1 MSPEVARRLA
11 GVALTLGVAC
21 AEPAA
26 PPDADAAPESAAPA
40 ITDVSVSC
48 DLEAGSWR
56 VEVGTDAW
64 ATGGA
69 LLWTLDGA
77 WVERHETLRSVRAAP
92 DGSSDLLRADLTIVT
107 DFRPAGTG
115 GVTIFTCNDAPT
127 ARLWVLGPRGG
138 VADCRRFGAS
148 PELLDGQDAP
158 ACPTEW
164 APPNQGD
171 TDAP

>member
-1 MSPEVARRLA
+1 LARS
-11 GVALTLGVAC
+11 ALTFAVGC
-21 AEPAA
+21 GEPAA
-26 PPDADAAPESAAPA
+26 PLNEVAADEIAAPS
-40 ITDVSVSC
+40 ITDVSVTC

-64 ATGGA
+64 ATGGV

-92 DGSSDLLRADLTIVT
+92 DGTSDLLRADLTIVS

-127 ARLWVLGPRGG
+127 ARVWVLGPRGG
-138 VADCRRFGAS
+138 VADCRRFGAV

-158 ACPTEW
+158 ACPTAWE
-164 APPNQGD
+164 PPDQGD